1 MATNA
6 FENTDLVVRETVQK
20 MENYLTCANYV
31 DRGLEDAFTGK
42 VGASIE
48 KRRPYYFVATDGA
61 VASASDIE
69 EGTVTITVDKRK
81 NIALE
86 ISSQELA
93 LDIDDARIQKLID
106 AAAQELAQ
114 NVETSIMTEGYKG
127 IYGYSDESSGLTLDA
142 IADADAY
149 LDGIGVS
156 MMDARYMVVTPAS
169 KRVIAKDIATDFA
182 FPSTQTVSDAMRRA
196 KVGEY
201 SNVNVMQGQSV
212 STHTSGVA
220 TGTPL
225 VNGASQNVTY
235 SAAKNSWTQS
245 LITDGWTNSTADILV
260 EGDTFTIA
268 GVYAINKGTKA
279 ALADL
284 QSFVVTA
291 DVASGASTGPATLTI
306 SPPIIS
312 SGAYQ
317 TVSAAPADN
326 AAITVLSG
334 ASQSRK
340 ENLVFNKDCIN
351 LTMVELPAIKKG
363 AISSST
369 VGDKTTGISV
379 RVTHDYDST
388 NDLILMRFDI
398 LYGVTVQ
405 APWAGYRLA
414 TAV

>member
-1 MATNA
+1 M
-6 FENTDLVVRETVQK
+6 
-20 MENYLTCANYV
+20 
-31 DRGLEDAFTGK
+31 
-42 VGASIE
+42 
-48 KRRPYYFVATDGA
+48 
-61 VASASDIE
+61 
-69 EGTVTITVDKRK
+69 
-81 NIALE
+81 
-86 ISSQELA
+86 
-93 LDIDDARIQKLID
+93 
-106 AAAQELAQ
+106 
-114 NVETSIMTEGYKG
+114 
-127 IYGYSDESSGLTLDA
+127 
-142 IADADAY
+142 
-149 LDGIGVS
+149 
-156 MMDARYMVVTPAS
+156 
-169 KRVIAKDIATDFA
+169 
-182 FPSTQTVSDAMRRA
+182 
-196 KVGEY
+196 
-201 SNVNVMQGQSV
+201 
-212 STHTSGVA
+212 
-220 TGTPL
+220 
-225 VNGASQNVTY
+225 
-235 SAAKNSWTQS
+235 
-245 LITDGWTNSTADILV
+245 
-260 EGDTFTIA
+260 
-268 GVYAINKGTKA
+268 
-279 ALADL
+279 
-284 QSFVVTA
+284 
-291 DVASGASTGPATLTI
+291 TI